1 MKLRGVGADDV
12 KEVQE
17 MVQHLFTNIVK
28 SARSKRDSR
37 QTKKLVNHLLLQL
50 IDDMHSMWDVDSFL
64 DRAQELVK
72 KAIDEHADYNT
83 AQLDRSCPVKK
94 EVATRRRLGQQ
105 LAVNTHKMGTSLVG
119 KITDVRQIAEAKL
132 ERGCPTWWSSR
143 LT

>member
-1 MKLRGVGADDV
+1 M
-12 KEVQE
+12 
-17 MVQHLFTNIVK
+17 
-28 SARSKRDSR
+28 
-37 QTKKLVNHLLLQL
+37 
-50 IDDMHSMWDVDSFL
+50 
-64 DRAQELVK
+64 VK